1 MIQRFRRPHDPLVPA
16 AVELPDSPV
25 FLIHPALDTFIRSQR
40 TRGPFLQFQHIVVGE
55 DLVWEPYFLTL
66 MQVERQLQKCADQ
79 RFVEL
84 GHQIVKRIQ
93 SLLNSGRSP
102 FARLEIESSPDWKAI
117 WSYEG
122 RDDCSEALL
131 WLQELIK
138 EL

>member
-1 MIQRFRRPHDPLVPA
+1 MLQRFRRPHDPLVPT

-55 DLVWEPYFLTL
+55 NLVWEPYFLTL

-93 SLLNSGRSP
+93 SLLNSGRPP